1 MFSILKRLLDLF
13 SFRKH
18 PDSAQPEATSIPEQ
32 PVIQTPET
40 GKAVPR
46 VDAAPEKRIREKIK
60 VPKTNRHGLPLIHPK
75 EDLNALFAQTSQKE
89 PIPEKTDRIRPRNRH
104 GIRRISPSDDLFRLF
119 GEQNPDETRRSGSPD
134 DAQTR
139 VHRRFGQGKPA
150 ENNEFA
156 RMLER
161 HLAGKSQ
168 KDLLREKTDGV
179 QPRALP
185 VSLRIKRYPGPQAEL
200 DLHGDTARRAV
211 EKTALF
217 IESSR
222 HHGLLTLR
230 IIVGRGSHSS
240 DGPVLPDAVAGKLSE
255 LKSSGRILD
264 FRWERQGRSK
274 SGAVIVY
281 LNTEV

>member
-1 MFSILKRLLDLF
+1 MFSILKRFLDLF
-13 SFRKH
+13 SFRKQR
-18 PDSAQPEATSIPEQ
+18 DSAQPEAPSIPEQ

-40 GKAVPR
+40 GKAAPR

-75 EDLNALFAQTSQKE
+75 EDLDSLFTQKSEAE
-89 PIPEKTDRIRPRNRH
+89 PVPEKTARTRPRTRH
-104 GIRRISPSDDLFRLF
+104 GIRRLGPSDDLFSLF
-119 GEQNPDETRRSGSPD
+119 GERNPDETRRAGSPD
-134 DAQTR
+134 EAQR
-139 VHRRFGQGKPA
+139 GVLRRFVKGKPA
-150 ENNEFA
+150 EQNEFA

-168 KDLLREKTDGV
+168 RDLLREKTDGV
-179 QPRALP
+179 QPRTLP

-222 HHGLLTLR
+222 RHRLLTLR

-255 LKSSGRILD
+255 LKSIGRILD
-264 FRWERQGRSK
+264 FRWERQGKSK

-281 LNTEV
+281 LNTGD

>member
-13 SFRKH
+13 SFRKQR
-18 PDSAQPEATSIPEQ
+18 DIAQPEATSIPEQ

-46 VDAAPEKRIREKIK
+46 MDAAPEKRIREKIK

-75 EDLNALFAQTSQKE
+75 EDLNALFTRTSQGE

-104 GIRRISPSDDLFRLF
+104 GIRRISPSDDLFKLF
-119 GEQNPDETRRSGSPD
+119 GEQYPEAKTPAVSPEE
-134 DAQTR
+134 AQNG

-156 RMLER
+156 RMIER
-161 HLAGKSQ
+161 QLAGKSLRE
-168 KDLLREKTDGV
+168 LLREKTDGV

-185 VSLRIKRYPGPQAEL
+185 ASLRIKRYPGPQAEL

-230 IIVGRGSHSS
+230 IIVGKGIHSS

-255 LKSSGRILD
+255 LKSSGQILD
-264 FRWERQGRSK
+264 FRWERQEKSK

-281 LNTEV
+281 LNTEA

>member
-1 MFSILKRLLDLF
+1 MFSILKRLLKLF
-13 SFRKH
+13 SFRK
-18 PDSAQPEATSIPEQ
+18 PRDIAQPEAPSIPEQ
-32 PVIQTPET
+32 PVIPTPEVEKKIFQA
-40 GKAVPR
+40 G
-46 VDAAPEKRIREKIK
+46 AAEKPTQKKIK
-60 VPKTNRHGLPLIHPK
+60 VPKTNRHGLLLIDPK
-75 EDLNALFAQTSQKE
+75 EDLNALFTQTSQEK
-89 PIPEKTDRIRPRNRH
+89 PIPEKRARTRPRNRH
-104 GIRRISPSDDLFRLF
+104 GIRRLTSSDDLFRLF
-119 GEQNPDETRRSGSPD
+119 EEQNPDATTRAGSPD
-134 DAQTR
+134 EAQS
-139 VHRRFGQGKPA
+139 VVLRRFEKDKPA
-150 ENNEFA
+150 GQNEFA

-161 HLAGKSQ
+161 LLAGKSQ

-179 QPRALP
+179 QPKTLP

-222 HHGLLTLR
+222 RHGLLTLR

-264 FRWERQGRSK
+264 FRWERQGKSK

-281 LNTEV
+281 LNTEA